1 MKIADWNLKEVL
13 QESSLWFALNLLPR
27 KDRRRIILVTIL
39 QIGLGALDL
48 LGVLVIGLVGSLSIS
63 GIASGKPGNRT
74 LQALDFLGIQSLNLQ
89 KQVAILGVL
98 AASFLVL
105 KTLLS
110 LYLNRRIIFFL
121 ANRSARI
128 SEVLIMKFFA
138 LPMLKVNSMSQQEAI
153 NSLTSGVKVLL
164 VGVLSVWIAL
174 ISDFTLLIVMGFGL
188 LAVDTSAAIG
198 ALFLFGGIAFV
209 LHSVLQSRVKRF
221 GQLQSKLEIGSS
233 EGISNAILGSKELT
247 VHNRRYFVAAHIVG
261 KRYLLASTGGSLSFM
276 LSISKYLLELA
287 LVIGALT
294 LAGYQF
300 WVNSAS
306 RAVGIVAIFIAASTR
321 ITPAVL
327 RVQQG
332 LLGIKSSMGMA
343 YPTLNLVAELREV
356 VRLEPDQRGLVKE
369 HNGFSGDVILRGVT
383 FKYEDRE
390 SGVLSINMHVKAGE
404 FVGIAGATGS
414 GKSTLL
420 DVILGIKQPQSG
432 TISIS
437 GLPPGESFKRFPG
450 AVSYVP
456 QEPLI
461 IKGTIRDNLS
471 FGYSKDEITLDECWW
486 AIEKAELKPFV
497 KSLPMGLDT
506 QIGERGTNLSGGQRQ
521 RLGIARALITH
532 PKILVLDEST
542 SALDAA
548 TEASITNSVLK
559 NREEITLIVVAHRLS
574 TLLSADCIYFIE
586 SGKIA
591 NYGTF
596 DSLKKHNVK
605 FREQSEAMGL

>member
-1 MKIADWNLKEVL
+1 MKTFVRKLKASIK
-13 QESSLWFALNLLPR
+13 ESSLWISLDLLPR
-27 KDRRRIILVTIL
+27 KDRRLIGIVTVL

-74 LQALDFLGIQSLNLQ
+74 LQALDFLGIQTLSLQ
-89 KQVAILGVL
+89 KQVAILGII
-98 AASFLVL
+98 AATFLVL

-110 LYLNRRIIFFL
+110 MYLNRRIILFL

-128 SEVLIMKFFA
+128 SEELIMKFFS
-138 LPMLKVNSMSQQEAI
+138 LPMLRVNSMSQQEAI

-174 ISDFTLLIVMGFGL
+174 ISDITLLIVMGVGL
-188 LAVDTSAAIG
+188 FAVDASAAVG
-198 ALFLFGGIAFV
+198 ALLLFGGIAFI
-209 LHSVLQSRVKRF
+209 LHFLLQTRVKRF

-233 EGISNAILGSKELT
+233 EGISNAILGSRELT
-247 VHNRRYFVAAHIVG
+247 VHNRRYYFATQIVE
-261 KRYLLASTGGSLSFM
+261 KRYLLAATGGSLSFL

-287 LVIGALT
+287 LVVGALS

-300 WVNSAS
+300 LVNSAS

-332 LLGIKSSMGMA
+332 LLGIKGSMGMA
-343 YPTLNLVAELREV
+343 YPTLKLVSQLENV
-356 VRLEPDQRGLVKE
+356 SRLEKDSRGLINI
-369 HNGFSGDVILRGVT
+369 HNGFTGDISLSGVT
-383 FKYEDRE
+383 FKYDDRE
-390 SGVLSINMHVKAGE
+390 SGIISVQLSAEAGQ
-404 FVGIAGATGS
+404 FIGIAGSTGS

-420 DVILGIKQPQSG
+420 DVILGIKQPQEGSVF
-432 TISIS
+432 IS
-437 GLPPGESFKRFPG
+437 GLPPQEAFKRFPG

-456 QEPLI
+456 QEPLV
-461 IKGTIRDNLS
+461 IKGSIRENLG
-471 FGYSKDEITLDECWW
+471 FGYKLEEISIEECWR
-486 AIEKAELKPFV
+486 ALQKAELESFV
-497 KSLPMGLDT
+497 RNLPNGLDT
-506 QIGERGTNLSGGQRQ
+506 ELGERGTNLSGGQRQ

-548 TEASITNSVLK
+548 TESSITNSVLK
-559 NREEITLIVVAHRLS
+559 NRQDITLIVVAHRLS
-574 TLLSADCIYFIE
+574 TLLTADCIYFIE
-586 SGKIA
+586 EGKVV
-591 NYGTF
+591 NSGTF
-596 DSLKKHNVK
+596 DSLKNVNNN
-605 FREQSEAMGL
+605 FRIQAEAMGL

>member
-1 MKIADWNLKEVL
+1 MKTFVRKLKASIK
-13 QESSLWFALNLLPR
+13 ESSLWISLDLLPR
-27 KDRRRIILVTIL
+27 KDRRLIGIVTVL

-74 LQALDFLGIQSLNLQ
+74 LQALDFLGIQTLSLQ
-89 KQVAILGVL
+89 KQVAILGII
-98 AASFLVL
+98 AATFLVL

-110 LYLNRRIIFFL
+110 MYLNRRIILFL

-128 SEVLIMKFFA
+128 SEELIMKFFS
-138 LPMLKVNSMSQQEAI
+138 LPMLRVNSMSQQEAI

-174 ISDFTLLIVMGFGL
+174 ISDITLLIVMVVGL
-188 LAVDTSAAIG
+188 FAVDASAAVG
-198 ALFLFGGIAFV
+198 ALLLFGGIAFI
-209 LHSVLQSRVKRF
+209 LHFLLQTRVKRF

-233 EGISNAILGSKELT
+233 EGISNAILGSRELT
-247 VHNRRYFVAAHIVG
+247 VHNRRYYFATQIVE
-261 KRYLLASTGGSLSFM
+261 KRYLLAATGGSLSFL

-287 LVIGALT
+287 LVVGALS

-300 WVNSAS
+300 LVNSAS

-332 LLGIKSSMGMA
+332 LLGIKGSMGMA
-343 YPTLNLVAELREV
+343 YPTLKLVSQLENV
-356 VRLEPDQRGLVKE
+356 SRLEKDSRGLINI
-369 HNGFSGDVILRGVT
+369 HNGFTGDISLSGVT
-383 FKYEDRE
+383 FKYDDRE
-390 SGVLSINMHVKAGE
+390 SGIMSVQLSAEAGQ
-404 FVGIAGATGS
+404 FIGIAGSTGS

-420 DVILGIKQPQSG
+420 DVILGIKQPQEGSVF
-432 TISIS
+432 IS
-437 GLPPGESFKRFPG
+437 GLPPQEAFKRFPG

-456 QEPLI
+456 QEPLV
-461 IKGTIRDNLS
+461 IKGSIRENLG
-471 FGYSKDEITLDECWW
+471 FGYKLEEISIEECWR
-486 AIEKAELKPFV
+486 ALQKAELESFV
-497 KSLPMGLDT
+497 RNLPNGLDT
-506 QIGERGTNLSGGQRQ
+506 ELGERGTNLSGGQRQ

-548 TEASITNSVLK
+548 TESSITNSVLK
-559 NREEITLIVVAHRLS
+559 NRQDITLIVVAHRLS
-574 TLLSADCIYFIE
+574 TLLTADCIYFIE
-586 SGKIA
+586 EGKVV
-591 NYGTF
+591 NSGTF
-596 DSLKKHNVK
+596 DSLKNVNNN
-605 FREQSEAMGL
+605 FRIQAEAMGL